1 MGGDPLTSFLSRV
14 WRIDPGQRM
23 VDGSLLKEMYRMQ
36 GKAAEAARIEHGP
49 RLLDEGQLRE
59 LATFINQMSLVDSF
73 QETGERL
80 TDGEAFKEL
89 ALATY
94 VPPIPVIIT
103 APVISGSTAVG
114 GVLSATTGTWA
125 NPPITSIY
133 YDWRRDGTPIAQHGA
148 TYTVVT
154 ADKTH
159 SITCAVTA
167 TNGGGNS
174 AGPAISNAL
183 AIP

>member
-1 MGGDPLTSFLSRV
+1 MSDPLTSFTSRV

-23 VDGSLLKEMYRMQ
+23 VDGSILKEMYRMQ
-36 GKAAEAARIEHGP
+36 GNAAAAAMVEHGP

-59 LATFINQMSLVDSF
+59 LATFLNQMLLADRL

-89 ALATY
+89 AIAAY

-114 GVLSATTGTWA
+114 GVLTATTGTWA
-125 NPPITSIY
+125 NPPIASY
-133 YDWRRDGTPIAQHGA
+133 YYNWQRDGVNLGLHGT

-159 SITCAVTA
+159 SITVAVTA